1 MHWYSVALV
10 LMLSVSGLSCRGTVL
25 SDNRP
30 QGQPAEPPSGEGW
43 VDLLDAEH
51 APNWQATN
59 KKKLFEIE
67 EGVLHIL
74 GGPSGYVLYGEEQL
88 DDFALHLEF
97 KLDTGS
103 NSGVMFRAAKEDPV
117 FKGME
122 IQVYGD
128 QGKPPTNHSCGAL
141 YDVATPMFNMSRPAG
156 EWNSYDMVCGGSHV
170 ELVMN
175 GWKVLDVDLSKMTMP
190 IGKFPTPLAELPRK
204 GWLLLQNHRDEVWY
218 RNVRLKK
225 M

>member
-1 MHWYSVALV
+1 MTQDEIRGLFPADQIGFQRDFGRSRRFGLPGFQ
-10 LMLSVSGLSCRGTVL
+10 SG
-25 SDNRP
+25 
-30 QGQPAEPPSGEGW
+30 Q
-43 VDLLDAEH
+43 
-51 APNWQATN
+51 
-59 KKKLFEIE
+59 
-67 EGVLHIL
+67 
-74 GGPSGYVLYGEEQL
+74 
-88 DDFALHLEF
+88 DFALHLEF

-204 GWLLLQNHRDEVWY
+204 S
-218 RNVRLKK
+218 
-225 M
+225 